1 MFFVGTNVGTRIMT
15 KQITA
20 LEAKSIKIPGKYRAE
35 KTLYLYVKPEG
46 TKSWV
51 QRLIVRGKR
60 RDIGLGAYPTVSL
73 GEAREMAAHNLR
85 AARAGGDPYAE
96 MRKSNMPTFRTASE
110 KTFETNRPRWKNGK
124 HIYNWMRGMEKYVFP
139 VVGDL
144 RVDQI
149 GREHVLRILSP
160 IWATKPGTARKLRQ
174 RIRTVF
180 SWCQAHGHIE
190 HNIAGEMIN
199 GALPVMPTVKA
210 NFRALPYH
218 EVPAALQIVEE
229 SQSSL
234 SAKLCFRFIALTA
247 ARSGEA
253 RGAVWSEIDLEARE
267 WRIPGERMKNGVEH
281 RVPLSDAAL
290 AVLEQAQALRGY
302 TDLIFASN
310 IRPHSPLSNMTLT
323 KILRTS
329 GLAEKTT
336 VHGLRSA
343 FRTWAAEQTD
353 APHAVM
359 ELALSHSVG
368 SAVEQAYARSDLLAK
383 RRSLMEQWAAYI
395 TGGGDKDG

>member
-1 MFFVGTNVGTRIMT
+1 MSRKLSAIEVNTI
-15 KQITA
+15 K
-20 LEAKSIKIPGKYRAE
+20 KSGFYRAGE
-35 KTLYLYVKPEG
+35 TLYLKVKSGAMKP
-46 TKSWV
+46 TKSWI
-51 QRLIVRGKR
+51 QRIVINSQR
-60 RDIGLGAYPTVSL
+60 RDIGLGRYPLVSL
-73 GEAREMAAHNLR
+73 SEARELALR
-85 AARAGGDPYAE
+85 NRKIARGGGDPYAE
-96 MRKSNMPTFRTASE
+96 MRKAKMTTFREAAE
-110 KTFETNRPRWKNGK
+110 KTFEANRPRWKNGK
-124 HIYNWMRGMEKYVFP
+124 HLYNWMRGMEKYVFP

-149 GREHVLRILSP
+149 EREHVLRILSP

-180 SWCQAHGHIE
+180 SWCQAHGYIE
-190 HNIAGEMIN
+190 HNVAGEMIN
-199 GALPVMPTVKA
+199 GALPPMPIVKA

-218 EVPAALQIVEE
+218 EVSAALQIVEA

-247 ARSGEA
+247 VRSGEA

-310 IRPHSPLSNMTLT
+310 TRPHSPLSNMTLT

-368 SAVEQAYARSDLLAK
+368 SAVEQAYARSDLLDK
-383 RRSLMEQWAAYI
+383 RRRLMQRWGEFVSVSKTEA
-395 TGGGDKDG
+395 

>member
-1 MFFVGTNVGTRIMT
+1 MRNISA
-15 KQITA
+15 I
-20 LEAKSIKIPGKYRAE
+20 EAINIKKPGFYRGAV
-35 KTLYLYVKPEG
+35 TLYLCVKPEG

-51 QRLIVRGKR
+51 QRIVVRGKR
-60 RDIGLGAYPTVSL
+60 QNIGLGGYPSVGL
-73 GEAREMAAHNLR
+73 AEAREIAKRNR
-85 AARAGGDPYAE
+85 QIARAGGDPLAE
-96 MRKSNMPTFRTASE
+96 MRKANTPTFESAAK
-110 KTFETNRPRWKNGK
+110 KTFEANLPRWKNGK

-149 GREHVLRILSP
+149 GREHVLRILTP

-190 HNIAGEMIN
+190 HNVAGEMIN
-199 GALPVMPTVKA
+199 GALPAMPTVKA

-218 EVPAALQIVEE
+218 EVPAALQIVEA

-234 SAKLCFRFIALTA
+234 SAKLCFRFITLTA
-247 ARSGEA
+247 ARSAEA
-253 RGAVWSEIDLEARE
+253 RGAVWSEIDLKARE

-290 AVLEQAQALRGY
+290 AVLDQAQALRGT

-310 IRPHSPLSNMTLT
+310 TRPHSPLSNMTLT

-353 APHAVM
+353 AAHAVM

-368 SAVEQAYARSDLLAK
+368 SAVEQAYARSDLLEK
-383 RRSLMEQWAAYI
+383 RRRLMVQWAEYI
-395 TGGGDKDG
+395 VGSGEEKVEGLYGQA